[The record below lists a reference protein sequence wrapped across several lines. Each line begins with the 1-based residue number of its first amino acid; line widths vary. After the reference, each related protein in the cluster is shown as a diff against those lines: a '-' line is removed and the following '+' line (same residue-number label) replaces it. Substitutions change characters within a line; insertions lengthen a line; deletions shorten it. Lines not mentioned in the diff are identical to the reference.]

1 MNVQVFRG
9 RTLKDAQRVAMQ
21 RLGSEVMILTTRTV
35 PRTGLSGLLGGSEI
49 EIAAVAPA
57 KEDPARPTESLPARF
72 APGAYVTAQPKS
84 SGGGDLSA
92 LRAEL
97 KGDIRTIK
105 QMIARSDDSSVLA
118 SELGEIKDLIETMS
132 QKAPRGDKAA
142 AARVRALGIEGPVAA
157 ALVRALK
164 GKPLDDEVMRE
175 VLSRSI
181 KAAASPV
188 ESQRALIAVLGPSG
202 VGKTTTAAKLAA
214 RARLEG
220 RSVTLVAC
228 DRSRVGALDQLSRYA
243 DLMGAELATAR
254 NADELTQVLDE
265 ARTDLVV
272 IDTSG
277 RPPAPDGVEIALV
290 GSGKTPRA
298 LARARHVLLCVP
310 ASIRAIDAARVAKRY
325 GTIAPTSLAVTK
337 LDETDAPTGLLHAS
351 WAAKL
356 PISVLCFGPRVPED
370 IAAASSGGL
379 LDYIAPKPNGRASA
393 A

>member
-9 RTLKDAQRVAMQ
+9 RTMKEAQRAAMQ

-49 EIAAVAPA
+49 EIAAMAPA
-57 KEDPARPTESLPARF
+57 KDGGRPPESLPPQF
-72 APGAYVTAQPKS
+72 APGAYVTAPARPPQ
-84 SGGGDLSA
+84 GDISA

-118 SELGEIKDLIETMS
+118 SELGEIKDLIETMG
-132 QKAPRGDKAA
+132 QKTPRGDKAA

-164 GKPLDDEVMRE
+164 GKPLDGEVMRE
-175 VLSRSI
+175 VLARSV
-181 KAAASPV
+181 KAAAWPV
-188 ESQRALIAVLGPSG
+188 DSQKALVAVLGPSG

-228 DRSRVGALDQLSRYA
+228 DRSRVGAVDQLARYA
-243 DLMGAELATAR
+243 ELMQAELATAR
-254 NADELTQVLDE
+254 NSDELTHVLEE
-265 ARTDLVV
+265 ARTDVVV

-290 GSGKTPRA
+290 GPGRSPRA

-325 GTIAPTSLAVTK
+325 GTVAPTSLAVTK

-370 IAAASSGGL
+370 VAAASSGGL
-379 LDYIAPKPNGRASA
+379 IDYLAPKRDGRATA